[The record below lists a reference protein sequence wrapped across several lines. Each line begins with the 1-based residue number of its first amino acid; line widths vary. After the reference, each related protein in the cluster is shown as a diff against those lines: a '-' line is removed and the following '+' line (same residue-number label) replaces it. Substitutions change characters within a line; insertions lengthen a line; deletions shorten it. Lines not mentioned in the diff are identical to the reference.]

1 MATTVDK
8 IKDIEAEM
16 AKTQKNKAT
25 SFHLG
30 QLKAKLAK
38 LKRELLTPS
47 SSGGGGGAGFDVAR
61 TGVASVG
68 FIGFPS
74 VGKST
79 LMSRLTGQHSEV
91 AAYEFTTLTS
101 VPGQVMY
108 NGIVVT
114 NPNPNTY
121 PHPWPVTLCI
131 NCAPLQMIDLPGII
145 EGAKDGRGRG
155 RQVIA
160 VAKTCHLI
168 FIVLDV
174 NKPLTDK
181 RVIETE
187 LEGFGIRIN
196 KGPPNITFKKK
207 DKGGLNIT
215 NTVPLSHID
224 HDEIKAVM
232 NEYRI
237 NSADI
242 AIRCDATIDD
252 LIDVLEA
259 KSRSY
264 IPVIYVLNKID
275 AISIEEL
282 DLLYRIP
289 NAVPISSEHG
299 WNIDELME
307 AMWDKLQLVR
317 VYTKPKGRL
326 PDYSAPV
333 VLRSTRCTVEDFC
346 NAIHRSILEQFKN
359 AIVYGKSV
367 KHQPQRVGL
376 AHELA
381 DEDIVTIM
389 KR

>member
-1 MATTVDK
+1 MSTTVEK
-8 IKDIEAEM
+8 IKEIEAEM
-16 AKTQKNKAT
+16 ARTQKNKAT

-47 SSGGGGGAGFDVAR
+47 GGGGGGGGAGFDVAR
-61 TGVASVG
+61 TGVASIG

-79 LMSRLTGQHSEV
+79 LMSKLTGQHSEA

-101 VPGQVMY
+101 VPGQVVY
-108 NGIVVT
+108 NG
-114 NPNPNTY
+114 
-121 PHPWPVTLCI
+121 
-131 NCAPLQMIDLPGII
+131 APLQIIDLPGII

-168 FIVLDV
+168 FIILDV

-181 RVIETE
+181 RVIESE

-196 KGPPNITFKKK
+196 KEPPNITFKKK

-215 NTVPLSHID
+215 STVPLSHID
-224 HDEIKAVM
+224 HDEIRAVM
-232 NEYRI
+232 SEYRI

-242 AIRCDATIDD
+242 TIRCDATVDD

-264 IPVIYVLNKID
+264 IPVVYCLNKID
-275 AISIEEL
+275 SISIEEL

-307 AMWDKLQLVR
+307 AMWDKLSLRR
-317 VYTKPKGRL
+317 VYTKPKGKQ

-333 VLRSTRCTVEDFC
+333 VLRASRCTVEDFC
-346 NAIHRSILEQFKN
+346 NAIHRSIVEQFKT

-376 AHELA
+376 AHELD
-381 DEDIVTIM
+381 DED
-389 KR
+389 

>member
-1 MATTVDK
+1 
-8 IKDIEAEM
+8 M

-25 SFHLG
+25 SYHLG

-61 TGVASVG
+61 TGVASIG

-79 LMSRLTGQHSEV
+79 LMSRLTGQHSEA

-101 VPGQVMY
+101 VPGQVIY
-108 NGIVVT
+108 NGAT
-114 NPNPNTY
+114 
-121 PHPWPVTLCI
+121 
-131 NCAPLQMIDLPGII
+131 Q
-145 EGAKDGRGRG
+145 
-155 RQVIA
+155 
-160 VAKTCHLI
+160 
-168 FIVLDV
+168 
-174 NKPLTDK
+174 PLT
-181 RVIETE
+181 
-187 LEGFGIRIN
+187 
-196 KGPPNITFKKK
+196 
-207 DKGGLNIT
+207 
-215 NTVPLSHID
+215 HID

-232 NEYRI
+232 SEYRI

-242 AIRCDATIDD
+242 TIRCDATIDD
-252 LIDVLEA
+252 LIDVIEA

-264 IPVIYVLNKID
+264 IPVVYCLNKID
-275 AISIEEL
+275 SISIEEL

-307 AMWDKLQLVR
+307 AMWEKLNLKR
-317 VYTKPKGRL
+317 VYTKPKGRQ

-333 VLRSTRCTVEDFC
+333 VLRANRCTVEDFC
-346 NAIHRSILEQFKN
+346 NAIHRSIVEQFKS

-376 AHELA
+376 AHELE
-381 DEDIVTIM
+381 DEDVGKCALSQSLPPYDPTLLRY
-389 KR
+389 K